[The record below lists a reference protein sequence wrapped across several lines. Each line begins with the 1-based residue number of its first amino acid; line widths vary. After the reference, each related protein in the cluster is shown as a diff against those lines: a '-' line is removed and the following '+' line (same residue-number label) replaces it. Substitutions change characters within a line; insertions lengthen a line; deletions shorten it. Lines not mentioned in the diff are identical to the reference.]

1 MFKKLSFRLSFFL
14 MIILGSIVTVFTIY
28 LINDRSDQLKQMM
41 LQKGIAA
48 AKTGAKIMSE
58 TLDNVIENNIY
69 TKEELFN
76 DTLLAIPLPD
86 SIFNLYKSVSKEDI
100 ANIQKYHYQTGLDLL
115 LDTLIMAIQD
125 EFFEDPEVEF
135 AVLCDNQGYTPSHN
149 SIYNHPLEGNYKKD
163 NENSRSKRIY
173 YDKNAANNTTEPYI
187 LEVYHR
193 DTGEEMWKMSSPVF
207 VKGTH
212 WGSFRIGFSM
222 KKTEEAI
229 NGLKERLII
238 MMSLMLLVTVILLNR
253 VTAFMMKPLD
263 SLHKNVSRVSKGDL
277 SYQIKVNTTDEIGD
291 LARAFN
297 KMTSDLNEYIITLQE
312 TTATKERIQSE
323 LNVGKD
329 IQKRMLP
336 HVFPPFPNR
345 TEFDIFA
352 IMEPAKEVAGD
363 FYDFFFI
370 DENRFC
376 FIISDVSGK
385 GVPSALFMVI
395 TKTLLQAEAQ
405 RDYALNEVI
414 ASVNN
419 SLTENNDTAM
429 FATTFCGLLDLSS
442 GDLQI
447 VNAGHNPPIIGNN
460 VDGYKYMEVDQ
471 NIALGIFDNFEFKV
485 NHSKIKPG
493 DKMLLYTDGITEA
506 FNPDEELFSEER
518 LLNIMRK
525 SEASTSKQL
534 VMDIRK
540 EIKNFTKDAEQSD
553 DITILAVTYNGNS
566 K

>member
-14 MIILGSIVTVFTIY
+14 IIILGFIVTIFTIY
-28 LINDRSDQLKQMM
+28 LVNDRSDQLKKMM

-48 AKTGAKIMSE
+48 AQTGAKIMSE
-58 TLDNVIENNIY
+58 TLDNIVENNIY

-76 DTLLAIPLPD
+76 DTLVAIPLPD
-86 SIFNLYKSVSKEDI
+86 SILELYKDISKADI
-100 ANIQKYHYQTGLDLL
+100 ANIQKYRYKTGLDLL

-125 EFFEDPEVEF
+125 EFFKDPEVEF

-149 SIYNHPLEGNYKKD
+149 SVYNHILEGKYKKD

-173 YDKNAANNTTEPYI
+173 YDKNAAYNTTKPYI

-222 KKTEEAI
+222 KKTEEAV
-229 NGLKERLII
+229 NGLKKRLIL
-238 MMSLMLLVTVILLNR
+238 MMSLLLVVTVILLNR
-253 VTAFMMKPLD
+253 ATAFMMKPLD
-263 SLHKNVSRVSKGDL
+263 NLHKGVDRVSKGDL
-277 SYQIKVNTTDEIGD
+277 SYQIKVKTADEIGD

-297 KMTSDLNEYIITLQE
+297 KMTSDLNEYIINLQK
-312 TTATKERIQSE
+312 TTAAKERIQSE

-336 HVFPPFPNR
+336 HVFPPFPDR

-370 DENRFC
+370 DKNRFC

-414 ASVNN
+414 ANVNN
-419 SLTENNDTAM
+419 SLSENNDTAM
-429 FATTFCGLLDLSS
+429 FATTFCGVLDLST

-447 VNAGHNPPIIGNN
+447 VNAGHNPPIVGNKA
-460 VDGYKYMEVDQ
+460 DGYHYMETDQ
-471 NIALGIFDNFEFKV
+471 NIALGIFNNFEFKI

-493 DKMLLYTDGITEA
+493 DKILLYTDGITEA
-506 FNPDEELFSEER
+506 FDPDAKLFSEER
-518 LLNIMRK
+518 LLDIMRTSK
-525 SEASTSKQL
+525 SLTCKQL

-553 DITILAVTYNGNS
+553 DITILAVTYKG
-566 K
+566 KG